1 MRIIHKALGI
11 SLLIHLAIVISLVV
25 LPLVA
30 AKKRYT
36 PVYQVSLVTQPEP
49 KPKKPVAQPQEK
61 KPPEKK
67 PTKVEKKAAPTK
79 KEKKEVKKKEPVK
92 KKDPVKKKETKKDKE
107 QSLRRVQRRI
117 DEIRKK
123 QVTQQS
129 IEQERLRTSRIVEVR
144 RNAYFDAIAAHI
156 QANWSLLKNQMEDVG
171 ILTTDVG
178 LHIRRD
184 GTVTRIVIEKPSGN
198 ALFDEFAVRAVK
210 RSTPLPPFP
219 KELRE
224 TKLEITI
231 GLSS

>member
-1 MRIIHKALGI
+1 M
-11 SLLIHLAIVISLVV
+11 
-25 LPLVA
+25 VA
-30 AKKRYT
+30 VKKRYT

-49 KPKKPVAQPQEK
+49 KPKKPVVQPQEK